1 MLTRFIDNKNSQRK
15 EKTASMT
22 TVSILVATV
31 IQLSTRSHEEVT
43 GETPFSVESVMVDG
57 QCGREMCGMMSVVL
71 DEMLT
76 HTVVVF

>member
-1 MLTRFIDNKNSQRK
+1 MLTKKRKDSFHDNRLNCCR
-15 EKTASMT
+15 
-22 TVSILVATV
+22 TV

>member
-1 MLTRFIDNKNSQRK
+1 
-15 EKTASMT
+15 MT
-22 TVSILVATV
+22 TVSIVVATV
-31 IQLSTRSHEEVT
+31 SHPVSTRSHEEVT

-76 HTVVVF
+76 HTVVF